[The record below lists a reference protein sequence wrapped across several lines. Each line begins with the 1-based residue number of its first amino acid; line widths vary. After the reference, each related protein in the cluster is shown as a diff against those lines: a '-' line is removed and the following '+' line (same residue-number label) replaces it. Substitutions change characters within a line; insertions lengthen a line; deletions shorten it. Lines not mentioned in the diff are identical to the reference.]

1 MPDSGELE
9 IFRHSLEST
18 VEEDIEASLERF
30 HDNHRELYGYAM
42 SEEPIELVT
51 LRLAG
56 TVSAERATSQ
66 LSTLDQDPVETSR
79 DVFFDW
85 IRRHTDRE
93 P

>member
-9 IFRHSLEST
+9 IFRHSLKSI
-18 VEEDIEASLERF
+18 VEEDIEPGLERF

-56 TVSAERATSQ
+56 TVSTERVTSQ
-66 LSTLDQDPVETSR
+66 LPTLDQDPVETSR

-85 IRRHTDRE
+85 IRRYTDRE

>member
-1 MPDSGELE
+1 MPDPVKLE
-9 IFRHSLEST
+9 IFRHSLESII
-18 VEEDIEASLERF
+18 EEDMQPGLERF
-30 HDNHRELYGYAM
+30 YDNHRELYGYAM

-56 TVSAERATSQ
+56 TVSTERVTSQ

-85 IRRHTDRE
+85 IRRYTDRE